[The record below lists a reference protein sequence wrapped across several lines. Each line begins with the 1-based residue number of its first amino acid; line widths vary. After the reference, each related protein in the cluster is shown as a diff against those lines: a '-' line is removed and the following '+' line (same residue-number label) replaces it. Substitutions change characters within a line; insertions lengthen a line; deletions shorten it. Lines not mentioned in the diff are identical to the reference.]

1 MSARR
6 ANPGHCCGDSICTTR
21 AGLLACK
28 DHLATNKARTCEKG
42 IYCHTVVTVQIIVA
56 HGQQS
61 NFTDSNGN
69 YAGSAFRYPESTTFV
84 DRNGS
89 FAGTAIPHSGSTSFY
104 DKSGRYTGS
113 VTTQGTASNPLA
125 NVNGSNP
132 FGRGGRR

>member
-1 MSARR
+1 MQKGHLLPYRR
-6 ANPGHCCGDSICTTR
+6 DGADHCRSR
-21 AGLLACK
+21 AAIELHRA
-28 DHLATNKARTCEKG
+28 
-42 IYCHTVVTVQIIVA
+42 
-56 HGQQS
+56 
-61 NFTDSNGN
+61 NGN